1 MSLVKIAWRSLQQR
15 ALASTLTSISMAL
28 GVALVACV
36 LVIYAAIN
44 ESFQNAPQGYNLIV
58 GAKGS
63 KLQLVLNTVYHLSS
77 PIENLPYAYYK
88 EFTEGRFAP
97 YVEKV
102 VPVCLGDNFEGYRVV
117 GTVPEMFQ
125 VGPQPDAEGE
135 TYAYRRGRWLRYEF
149 AEGRNFRHDGF
160 FEAVIGAEVARRTG
174 LKVGSTFRPTHGV
187 ADELGHE
194 HDAFTV
200 VGVLRRTGTPNDRAL
215 FVNMEGFYLLEGHAK
230 PLQQP
235 EQAGHSRANQSS
247 GHANAHAPRPDQ
259 EHADTEDSDHA
270 DAPRSDHD
278 HAGNTK
284 PAADDAEPEHAEP
297 HRDADQ
303 HEGSHARAGDEH
315 AKHEATEQKHADP
328 ADSGHERANDEDS
341 ADEHAAG
348 GGSENQHA
356 GHEHEEFDAK
366 DHHHEE
372 GQLDNGG
379 HENGDH
385 ENGGHEDA
393 DHENGGHEDA
403 DHKHADHNDADHE
416 NAHHESGGHQT
427 QHKHE
432 GHKRNGHDHHEHQ
445 PLPESQR
452 EVTALWVRTGPTG
465 ANLANTINEGRDAQ
479 AVVPLAEIYDLF
491 QTVIG
496 PAQTLLLV
504 LTVLIVVVAGVGI
517 LVSMYNSMNER
528 RREIAIMRS
537 LGARRT
543 TVLAIVLLES
553 LLLSLG
559 GGLLGVVAGH
569 GLMGLISPWID
580 SVSGVSISSLQ
591 FEAKELM
598 IIPGLVLLS
607 VVVGFLPALDAYR
620 TDVAK
625 ALSSSP

>member
-15 ALASTLTSISMAL
+15 ALASTLTSVSMAL

-44 ESFQNAPQGYNLIV
+44 ESFENAPQGYNLIV

-77 PIENLPYAYYK
+77 PIENLPYGYYK

-102 VPVCLGDNFEGYRVV
+102 VPVCLGDNYEGYRVV

-125 VGPQPDAEGE
+125 VGPQADAEGE

-149 AEGRNFRHDGF
+149 AEGRNFRHQGF

-230 PLQQP
+230 PVQQP
-235 EQAGHSRANQSS
+235 EHVDHSRANQESD
-247 GHANAHAPRPDQ
+247 HANAHTPHPDH

-270 DAPRSDHD
+270 RASAPHSDPEHTD
-278 HAGNTK
+278 DSK
-284 PAADDAEPEHAEP
+284 PALDHEAREHAERNREAE
-297 HRDADQ
+297 HHNAAHGQGR
-303 HEGSHARAGDEH
+303 DEH
-315 AKHEATEQKHADP
+315 AEHEASEQEHVDSVDTDHEHADQEDSDDQQ
-328 ADSGHERANDEDS
+328 AAVHDSGHE
-341 ADEHAAG
+341 
-348 GGSENQHA
+348 HA
-356 GHEHEEFDAK
+356 GQEHKAY
-366 DHHHEE
+366 
-372 GQLDNGG
+372 GP
-379 HENGDH
+379 
-385 ENGGHEDA
+385 
-393 DHENGGHEDA
+393 
-403 DHKHADHNDADHE
+403 ADHNHEDPDHE
-416 NAHHESGGHQT
+416 
-427 QHKHE
+427 
-432 GHKRNGHDHHEHQ
+432 GHDHHGHE

-452 EVTALWVRTGPTG
+452 EVTALWVRTAPTG

-479 AVVPLAEIYDLF
+479 AVVPLREIYDLF
-491 QTVIG
+491 QTVVG

-580 SVSGVSISSLQ
+580 SVSGVSVGFLQ
-591 FEAKELM
+591 FEPKELM
-598 IIPGLVLLS
+598 IVPGLVLLS

>member
-1 MSLVKIAWRSLQQR
+1 MSLLRIAWRSVQQR

-28 GVALVACV
+28 GVALVVCV
-36 LVIYAAIN
+36 LVIYSAIN

-63 KLQLVLNTVYHLSS
+63 KLQLVLNTVYHLSN

-88 EFTEGRFAP
+88 EFTQGRFAP

-102 VPVCLGDNFEGYRVV
+102 VPVCLGDNYEGYRVV
-117 GTVPEMFQ
+117 GTVPELFQ
-125 VGPQPDAEGE
+125 VGPSPDSEGE
-135 TYAYRRGRWLRYEF
+135 TYAHRRGRWLRYEF
-149 AEGRNFRHDGF
+149 SEGRNFRHDGF

-200 VGVLRRTGTPNDRAL
+200 VGILRRTGTPNDRAL

-230 PLQQP
+230 PVPQEELLHEEPASASSQSADGRREDADHLQVPHEHGSHDDAHQ
-235 EQAGHSRANQSS
+235 EAAEE
-247 GHANAHAPRPDQ
+247 GHAEDQ
-259 EHADTEDSDHA
+259 
-270 DAPRSDHD
+270 DAGP
-278 HAGNTK
+278 
-284 PAADDAEPEHAEP
+284 
-297 HRDADQ
+297 
-303 HEGSHARAGDEH
+303 
-315 AKHEATEQKHADP
+315 
-328 ADSGHERANDEDS
+328 
-341 ADEHAAG
+341 
-348 GGSENQHA
+348 QHA
-356 GHEHEEFDAK
+356 GHHDA
-366 DHHHEE
+366 DEAPA
-372 GQLDNGG
+372 
-379 HENGDH
+379 DH
-385 ENGGHEDA
+385 EHADHEHGDREDA
-393 DHENGGHEDA
+393 DHEHADDDHDEHADDAHGDRVSGAESGDEPDEVAEHQAGHKGAGEHDA
-403 DHKHADHNDADHE
+403 DHDHAHHDHADHGDADHE
-416 NAHHESGGHQT
+416 DAAHDHADDDHADDDHAEHDHANHDHGAGAHHE
-427 QHKHE
+427 
-432 GHKRNGHDHHEHQ
+432 

-452 EVTALWVRTGPTG
+452 EVTALWVRTRPTA
-465 ANLANTINEGRDAQ
+465 ANLANVINEGRDAQ

-491 QTVIG
+491 QTVVG

-504 LTVLIVVVAGVGI
+504 LTVLIVIVAGVGI

-543 TVLAIVLLES
+543 TVLTIVLLES

-559 GGLLGVVAGH
+559 GGLLGVAGGH

-580 SVSGVSISSLQ
+580 SVSGVAIGSLQ
-591 FEAKELM
+591 FEPRELM
-598 IIPGLVLLS
+598 IVPGLVFLA

>member
-15 ALASTLTSISMAL
+15 ALASTLTSVSMAL

-77 PIENLPYAYYK
+77 PIENLPYGYYK

-102 VPVCLGDNFEGYRVV
+102 VPVCLGDNYEGYRVV

-125 VGPQPDAEGE
+125 VGPQADAEGE

-149 AEGRNFRHDGF
+149 AEGRNFRHEGF

-230 PLQQP
+230 PVQQP
-235 EQAGHSRANQSS
+235 EHAEHARANQES
-247 GHANAHAPRPDQ
+247 GQANAHTPHPDH

-270 DAPRSDHD
+270 HAAAPHSDHE
-278 HAGNTK
+278 HAGDTK
-284 PAADDAEPEHAEP
+284 PAPDDAAHEHADHDRDVDH
-297 HRDADQ
+297 HRDADHHDAS
-303 HEGSHARAGDEH
+303 HEHGGDERAEH
-315 AKHEATEQKHADP
+315 QAPEHKHADP
-328 ADSGHERANDEDS
+328 GEGVHEHPDHEDSGDEHPGAHDSGHE
-341 ADEHAAG
+341 
-348 GGSENQHA
+348 HA
-356 GHEHEEFDAK
+356 GQEHEGD
-366 DHHHEE
+366 DPT
-372 GQLDNGG
+372 G
-379 HENGDH
+379 HN
-385 ENGGHEDA
+385 
-393 DHENGGHEDA
+393 
-403 DHKHADHNDADHE
+403 
-416 NAHHESGGHQT
+416 
-427 QHKHE
+427 HE
-432 GHKRNGHDHHEHQ
+432 GHNHEGHDHEGHE

-452 EVTALWVRTGPTG
+452 EVTALWVRTAPTG

-491 QTVIG
+491 QTVVG

-559 GGLLGVVAGH
+559 GGLLGLVAGH
-569 GLMGLISPWID
+569 GLMGLISPWVD
-580 SVSGVSISSLQ
+580 SVSGVSIGSLQ

-598 IIPGLVLLS
+598 IVPGLVLLS

>member
-1 MSLVKIAWRSLQQR
+1 MSLLRIAWRSVQQR

-28 GVALVACV
+28 GVALVVCV
-36 LVIYAAIN
+36 LVIYGAIN

-63 KLQLVLNTVYHLSS
+63 KLQLVLNTVYHLSN

-88 EFTEGRFAP
+88 EFTQGRFAP

-102 VPVCLGDNFEGYRVV
+102 VPVCLGDNYEGYRVV

-125 VGPQPDAEGE
+125 VGPNPDSEGE

-174 LKVGSTFRPTHGV
+174 LKLGSTFRPTHGV

-200 VGVLRRTGTPNDRAL
+200 VGILRRTGTPNDRAL

-230 PLQQP
+230 PVPQEELLHEEPASDSSPSADGRREDADHLQVPHEHGSHDDAHQ
-235 EQAGHSRANQSS
+235 EAAEE
-247 GHANAHAPRPDQ
+247 GHAENQ
-259 EHADTEDSDHA
+259 
-270 DAPRSDHD
+270 DAGP
-278 HAGNTK
+278 
-284 PAADDAEPEHAEP
+284 
-297 HRDADQ
+297 
-303 HEGSHARAGDEH
+303 
-315 AKHEATEQKHADP
+315 
-328 ADSGHERANDEDS
+328 
-341 ADEHAAG
+341 
-348 GGSENQHA
+348 QHA
-356 GHEHEEFDAK
+356 GHHE
-366 DHHHEE
+366 
-372 GQLDNGG
+372 
-379 HENGDH
+379 
-385 ENGGHEDA
+385 A
-393 DHENGGHEDA
+393 DEAPA
-403 DHKHADHNDADHE
+403 DHKHADHEHGDREDADHE
-416 NAHHESGGHQT
+416 HADHEHADDDHRHDEQADDAHGDRVSGAESDDEPDEVAEQQAGHKEAGEQDAEHDHAHHDHADHDHADHDHGAGAHHE
-427 QHKHE
+427 
-432 GHKRNGHDHHEHQ
+432 

-452 EVTALWVRTGPTG
+452 EVTALWVRTRPTA
-465 ANLANTINEGRDAQ
+465 ANLANVINEGRDAQ

-491 QTVIG
+491 QTVVG

-543 TVLAIVLLES
+543 TVLTIVLLES

-559 GGLLGVVAGH
+559 GGLLGVAGGH

-580 SVSGVSISSLQ
+580 SVSGVAIGSLQ
-591 FEAKELM
+591 FEPKELM
-598 IIPGLVLLS
+598 IVPGLVFLA
-607 VVVGFLPALDAYR
+607 VVVGFLPAVDAYR

>member
-1 MSLVKIAWRSLQQR
+1 MSLLRIAWRSVQQR

-28 GVALVACV
+28 GVALVVCV
-36 LVIYAAIN
+36 LVIYGAIN

-63 KLQLVLNTVYHLSS
+63 KLQLVLNTVYHLSN
-77 PIENLPYAYYK
+77 PIENLPYDYYK
-88 EFTEGRFAP
+88 EFTQGRFAP

-102 VPVCLGDNFEGYRVV
+102 VPVCLGDNYEGYRVV

-125 VGPQPDAEGE
+125 VGPNPDSEGE

-174 LKVGSTFRPTHGV
+174 LKLGSTFRPTHGV

-200 VGVLRRTGTPNDRAL
+200 VGILRRTGTPNDRAL

-230 PLQQP
+230 PVPQEELLHEEPASASSPSADGRREDADHLQVPHEHGSHDDAHQ
-235 EQAGHSRANQSS
+235 EAAEE
-247 GHANAHAPRPDQ
+247 GHAENQ
-259 EHADTEDSDHA
+259 
-270 DAPRSDHD
+270 DAGP
-278 HAGNTK
+278 
-284 PAADDAEPEHAEP
+284 
-297 HRDADQ
+297 
-303 HEGSHARAGDEH
+303 
-315 AKHEATEQKHADP
+315 
-328 ADSGHERANDEDS
+328 
-341 ADEHAAG
+341 
-348 GGSENQHA
+348 QHA
-356 GHEHEEFDAK
+356 GHHE
-366 DHHHEE
+366 
-372 GQLDNGG
+372 
-379 HENGDH
+379 
-385 ENGGHEDA
+385 A
-393 DHENGGHEDA
+393 DEAPA
-403 DHKHADHNDADHE
+403 DHKHADHEHGDREDADHE
-416 NAHHESGGHQT
+416 HADHEHADDDHRHDEQADDAHGDRVSGAESDDEPDEVAEQQAGHKEAGEQDAEHDHARHDHADHDHADHDHGAGTHHE
-427 QHKHE
+427 
-432 GHKRNGHDHHEHQ
+432 

-452 EVTALWVRTGPTG
+452 EVTALWVRTRPTA
-465 ANLANTINEGRDAQ
+465 ANLANVINEGRDAQ

-491 QTVIG
+491 QTVVG

-543 TVLAIVLLES
+543 TVLTIVLLES

-559 GGLLGVVAGH
+559 GGLLGVAGGH

-580 SVSGVSISSLQ
+580 SVSGVAIGSLQ
-591 FEAKELM
+591 FEPKELM
-598 IIPGLVLLS
+598 IVPGLVFLA
-607 VVVGFLPALDAYR
+607 VVVGFLPAVDAYR